1 MRKAAD
7 ARVDSG
13 DALLRR
19 MIARRRRDNVIFTV
33 LAGLA
38 ILGGGH
44 AVLSLFSEAP
54 PGPSDDTTVAI
65 VGNAQLAGSFAQE
78 FVVAYL
84 GATAGDQDRI
94 ADFIGGAESIG
105 LPATARQVSDP
116 AVVSVRRTRAATPIE
131 IWSVTVSVR
140 PETGTRATGGKQ
152 TSAAP
157 MPQYYRVGVA
167 VNHGRLRALSRPWLV
182 APPAEGQDLL
192 TVYSS
197 PCGEESPLAHVA
209 AGFLDVFLTGSGD
222 VTRYTSHDSDITAL
236 RPAPFAELESVSV
249 SAQDSGCG
257 TTGTSARV
265 LATVTPAVGDDTLAP
280 LDYPL
285 TMVRVEE
292 QWQVQTIDSIPALP
306 DPITVVAGGVA
317 PNTPRSSASTT
328 APSTSVTVPPATQN

>member
-1 MRKAAD
+1 MRKAVN

-19 MIARRRRDNVIFTV
+19 MVARRRRDNLIFTV

-44 AVLSLFSEAP
+44 AVLSWFSEAP
-54 PGPSDDTTVAI
+54 PGPSDDTTVSI
-65 VGNAQLAGSFAQE
+65 VGNAALAGSFAQE

-94 ADFIGGAESIG
+94 ADFLGGGNSIG

-116 AVVSVRRTRAATPIE
+116 AVVSVRRTRASTPIE

-140 PETGTRATGGKQ
+140 PGNTPNATGAKQ
-152 TSAAP
+152 ATARS

-182 APPAEGQDLL
+182 APPAKGQDLL
-192 TVYSS
+192 STYSA
-197 PCGEESPLAHVA
+197 PCGAESPVA
-209 AGFLDVFLTGSGD
+209 DVAVGFLDAFLTGSGD
-222 VTRYTSHDSDITAL
+222 VTRYTSHDSGIAAL
-236 RPAPFAELESVSV
+236 RPAPFTEFESVSV
-249 SAQDSGCG
+249 SAEDSSCG
-257 TTGTSARV
+257 AGGSRAQV
-265 LATVTPAVGDDTLAP
+265 LATVTPVVGADTLAP

-306 DPITVVAGGVA
+306 DPIAVVSGDATAVREQSAA
-317 PNTPRSSASTT
+317 PTTSSS
-328 APSTSVTVPPATQN
+328 PSVTVPPATQN